1 MRQGNEC
8 LRPWGPNKPNP
19 DEVWAGRQPI
29 SNGERSAFQQ
39 MLQEKEDLIR
49 AERGWLANA
58 ALSRQEANE
67 IRREA
72 VQRAMIARGFLF
84 IQRKPI
90 TAPIKRLKSAGIT

>member
-29 SNGERSAFQQ
+29 SNGERSTFQQ
-39 MLQEKEDLIR
+39 TLEWKENGVR
-49 AERGWLANA
+49 AERGGLPNT

-72 VQRAMIARGFLF
+72 VQRAMDACGFLL
-84 IQRKPI
+84 IRRKQLPH
-90 TAPIKRLKSAGIT
+90 PLSA